1 MILSVSV
8 AVDKELSVTVNS
20 ITSST
25 LPNALVL
32 HRGDPYG
39 VHGQSHHEKIGNFN
53 LRAYNGFGGITK
65 P

>member
-1 MILSVSV
+1 MILTVSV
-8 AVDKELSVTVNS
+8 AVAKELSVTVNS